1 LVVFILNG
9 LSEWNEMK
17 HRRKF
22 LHLAAGVAAL
32 PVVSN
37 ITRAQTYPWRP
48 VRIIVGFT
56 AGSATDITARLF
68 AQKLNEAWNVP
79 VTVENIPGAG
89 GSVGAERVAKSP
101 PDGSTFYW
109 GANGAMTI
117 NPSLQPSPTFDPV
130 RDLAPIARVLVMPS
144 ILAVN
149 NEVPAKTVAELFAL
163 AKAQPGKLSFASP
176 GVGTPQHIAGELL
189 KNLAGVDI
197 VHVPYRGAILTDV
210 IGGRVTMTLQN
221 MGVILPIVRDGKLRA
236 LAVTS
241 LKRSPIVSELPTL
254 AESGFPDFEVIS
266 WFGLLAPAATPAV
279 IIGKVHAEIV
289 RIVANADMRER
300 VAQLGLEASVNSP
313 EEFVAVIKTDTAKW
327 AKVIRAANI
336 KAE

>member
-1 LVVFILNG
+1 
-9 LSEWNEMK
+9 MK

-37 ITRAQTYPWRP
+37 IARAQTYPWRP

-89 GSVGAERVAKSP
+89 GSVGAERVAKSAS
-101 PDGSTFYW
+101 DGSTFYW

-130 RDLAPIARVLVMPS
+130 RDLAPVARVLVMPS

-221 MGVILPIVRDGKLRA
+221 MGVILPIIRDGKLRA

-241 LKRSPIVSELPTL
+241 LRRSPIISELPTL
-254 AESGFPDFEVIS
+254 AESGFPGFEVIS
-266 WFGLLAPAATPAV
+266 WFGLLAPTATPAV
-279 IIGKVHAEIV
+279 IIDKVPTELE
-289 RIVANADMRER
+289 RIVANSDTRER
-300 VAQLGLEASVNSP
+300 IAQLGLEASVNSP
-313 EEFVAVIKTDTAKW
+313 EEFAVVIKTDTAKW